1 MAQLKSA
8 RQLRAE
14 RTSQSKQHMA
24 GSGAD
29 LDGFRLSDKEL
40 FMQMPSVGWCRYAI
54 WLPLPLQTCETG
66 FADNAH
72 AMRLVHHA
80 T

>member
-8 RQLRAE
+8 TATQS
-14 RTSQSKQHMA
+14 RTHKPIKAAH
-24 GSGAD
+24 GGVRG
-29 LDGFRLSDKEL
+29 GFRLSDKEL
-40 FMQMPSVGWCRYAI
+40 FMQMPSVGTCGWCRYAI
-54 WLPLPLQTCETG
+54 WLPLPLQTCEAE